1 MPRPRRTKP
10 PADAA
15 QPAFPCTVVID
26 TREQSP
32 YSFDRIPADVS
43 QGGGI
48 RTEVIQTSNGPVEL
62 KFQKAWLAIRTEV
75 RTLKSGDYSLAGYE
89 HRVAVERKSPS
100 DCFSTIGQGRDRFE
114 RELARLNGM
123 QFAAVVVESE
133 WSEIFADPPEH
144 SQLSPKTVYRSV
156 LAWQQRFKNVH
167 WLMVPG
173 REVAEVTTF
182 RVLERFWK
190 ERVKE
195 AGAGMVSVA
204 VNVPLVIDQPNED
217 AGQ

>member
-10 PADAA
+10 PAADAA

-26 TREQSP
+26 QQEKRP
-32 YSFDRIPADVS
+32 YSFDRIKADAS
-43 QGGGI
+43 QGEGFVAV
-48 RTEVIQTSNGPVEL
+48 RTEVGHL
-62 KFQKAWLAIRTEV
+62 KT
-75 RTLKSGDYSLAGYE
+75 GDYSLAGYE

-123 QFAAVVVESE
+123 QFACVVVEAE

-167 WLMVPG
+167 WLMMPG

-190 ERVKE
+190 ERVRE

-204 VNVPLVIDQPNED
+204 VNVPLD
-217 AGQ
+217 AVDGEADTHEV